1 MSSKFDYELIS
12 STYTWE
18 NCDFTLLTLH
28 LNISEVLVYLD
39 SIFVE
44 REPSKFIEMR
54 PRAKYSLF
62 EVEYAILDDWK
73 GNQVV
78 YAKYQSILYAWMLW
92 FMVKPFIYL
101 ENDEFVE
108 GSAPAAG
115 KRQRSWRSA
124 FIWDLQPLKRKEAQ
138 GRKDVE
144 VALSSAW
151 VWWPPAPASG
161 NPRSRACITPEW
173 VTRIAGCAVGN
184 SDTEILP

>member
-18 NCDFTLLTLH
+18 NCDFTLLILH

-62 EVEYAILDDWK
+62 EVEYAILDDWT

-101 ENDEFVE
+101 ENDEF
-108 GSAPAAG
+108 
-115 KRQRSWRSA
+115 
-124 FIWDLQPLKRKEAQ
+124 
-138 GRKDVE
+138 
-144 VALSSAW
+144 LSHCR
-151 VWWPPAPASG
+151 
-161 NPRSRACITPEW
+161 NF
-173 VTRIAGCAVGN
+173 GN
-184 SDTEILP
+184 STNSSFSRYIKGLTMNQSIHA